1 MVVLKEGQQLAPH
14 HLVTPRTPP
23 ALPRRGVSGSAIQAN
38 PAALG
43 KVDIHD
49 IPGSPLRPRGALG
62 SHSSNPLNAKG
73 PLPPHAHVP
82 LPAPPPESPKLPF
95 ARNSLKVF
103 PDSEPAP
110 SANHFQLP
118 VTEALCTYVQ
128 LRALEISPRLN
139 FQRPREPFSTCLFR
153 LDLAPTAQ
161 DSQPTELCELSVFP
175 TVFSLAV
182 LPIFSSN
189 VRTVLLY

>member
-1 MVVLKEGQQLAPH
+1 VVVLKEGQQLAPH

-38 PAALG
+38 PASLG

-110 SANHFQLP
+110 SANHLQLP
-118 VTEALCTYVQ
+118 VTEALCTYVR

-139 FQRPREPFSTCLFR
+139 FQRPQESFSTYLFR

-161 DSQPTELCELSVFP
+161 DSQPTELCELSVYP
-175 TVFSLAV
+175 MLFSYV
-182 LPIFSSN
+182 CSSYFQLN
-189 VRTVLLY
+189 AQSCY